1 MSAPPGPGAA
11 YAPYAPYP
19 PSDDKIGGYAAPY
32 PPSGP
37 PNSGMGYPPGPGNA
51 PYPPGPPM
59 GAYGAPAPYPPG
71 PLAPGMMM
79 HQPQQ
84 YAPSQP
90 YGAYPP
96 PVMVQPGMPG
106 QPPPQVAQAG
116 APQAAAGGWMSIP
129 QGIPS
134 CPPGLEYLTSID
146 QLLVHQKVEL
156 LEAFTGFE
164 TANKYTVKN
173 TLGQKVYWAVED
185 TDCCTRNC
193 CGPARPFD
201 MKVLDYYQNE
211 VLHFNRPLRCSSCCF
226 PCCLQTLEVSAPPG
240 NVIGT
245 VEQNW
250 SIFTPQFS
258 IKDQSGNTVLRI
270 EGPFCTFSICG
281 DVEFK
286 VVANDGSQVGK
297 ISKQWSGFAREAFT
311 DSDHFGI
318 NFPMDLDVRVKATL
332 LGCLFLIDYM
342 FFEKSGNKESDR
354 PGMF

>member
-1 MSAPPGPGAA
+1 MT
-11 YAPYAPYP
+11 
-19 PSDDKIGGYAAPY
+19 
-32 PPSGP
+32 
-37 PNSGMGYPPGPGNA
+37 
-51 PYPPGPPM
+51 
-59 GAYGAPAPYPPG
+59 
-71 PLAPGMMM
+71 
-79 HQPQQ
+79 
-84 YAPSQP
+84 
-90 YGAYPP
+90 
-96 PVMVQPGMPG
+96 
-106 QPPPQVAQAG
+106 
-116 APQAAAGGWMSIP
+116 IP
-129 QGIPS
+129 QGIPN

-245 VEQNW
+245 VEQDW

-286 VVANDGSQVGK
+286 VSDISNVTVETFQSTFLTLPFRSLLLTVVRSVRYRNNGQVSLAKYLLIRTTLGS
-297 ISKQWSGFAREAFT
+297 I
-311 DSDHFGI
+311 
-318 NFPMDLDVRVKATL
+318 
-332 LGCLFLIDYM
+332 FLWI
-342 FFEKSGNKESDR
+342 
-354 PGMF
+354 